1 MTDAGAPAAGVREN
15 RPDYIYVFE
24 ILHQYPSIRSFISKR
39 PLKRSFMDSIME
51 MLVGTE
57 KKAP

>member
-1 MTDAGAPAAGVREN
+1 MSENAEGGREKK
-15 RPDYIYVFE
+15 PDYIYTFE
-24 ILHQYPSIRSFISKR
+24 IVHQYPSIRSFISKR
-39 PLKRSFMDSIME
+39 PLKRSFMDGIME